1 MKGEVHK
8 TKVDTRNKLL
18 ELIMEVLAS
27 IKESQYALR
36 RPTQHVLTPVATYVT
51 VDVGIFEDVL
61 YWLNSTNVTTST
73 INTIIGNNK

>member
-36 RPTQHVLTPVATYVT
+36 RPTRHVFTPVAKCMT